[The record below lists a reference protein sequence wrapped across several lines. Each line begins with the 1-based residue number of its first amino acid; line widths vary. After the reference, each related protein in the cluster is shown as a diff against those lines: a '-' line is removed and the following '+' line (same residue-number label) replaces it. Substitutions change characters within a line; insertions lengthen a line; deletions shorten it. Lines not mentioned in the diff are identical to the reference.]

1 MNFEF
6 FLLSMETGDSSK
18 CDPETLCFQ
27 VYPRSLWLVGKSR
40 NLCNQCQSKIN
51 WKGINQSSKSLIF
64 FRLASVICA
73 MELSSAT
80 YRVTSLYLTL
90 RRRVMWSAH
99 CARNPLVKTIH
110 SSVISESFILKLRLT
125 RRRRR
130 PRLKPRRRKARR
142 KGSSQNFVIVVERH
156 LSPLGPLWAIRK
168 RFTSWS

>member
-1 MNFEF
+1 M
-6 FLLSMETGDSSK
+6 
-18 CDPETLCFQ
+18 
-27 VYPRSLWLVGKSR
+27 
-40 NLCNQCQSKIN
+40 
-51 WKGINQSSKSLIF
+51 
-64 FRLASVICA
+64 ICA

-80 YRVTSLYLTL
+80 YRVTLLYLTL

-125 RRRRR
+125 RRRLR

-168 RFTSWS
+168 RFTSWSLTVTRKYHFVVSCPFFQQKRFSTYFQILLSGFRPMGYVLLFIEWKVPFLTAKCEYNLYLNLFGRRGS